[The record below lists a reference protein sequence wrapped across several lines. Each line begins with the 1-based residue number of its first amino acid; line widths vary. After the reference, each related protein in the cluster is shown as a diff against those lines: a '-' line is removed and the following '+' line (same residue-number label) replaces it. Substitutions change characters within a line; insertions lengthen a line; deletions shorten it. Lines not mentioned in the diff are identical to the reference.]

1 MRFHCGSR
9 PQRSNPAAIA
19 GYVTDA
25 RTLNQAGTSNLH
37 RKSLTDIICY
47 PWHIDLH
54 ISDSGMSDAYRPYLK
69 CVQSTLAAA
78 LCLQNFPCQQVERQN
93 KPEVEFKNNPE
104 LLLKPIL
111 ICRSEHERCYIEVSV
126 NSVRVSFKIKQTD
139 QLDALLVKKYMAF
152 LMQRAEAIGV
162 LRRVPLE
169 GYDISFLITDFH
181 CQEYNMQ
188 KLIDFIGRFMED
200 INAEIHELKLL
211 VNTRGRAV
219 AADYMKMLSA

>member
-1 MRFHCGSR
+1 
-9 PQRSNPAAIA
+9 
-19 GYVTDA
+19 
-25 RTLNQAGTSNLH
+25 
-37 RKSLTDIICY
+37 
-47 PWHIDLH
+47 
-54 ISDSGMSDAYRPYLK
+54 MSDAYRPYMK
-69 CVQSTLAAA
+69 CVQSTLEAA
-78 LCLQNFPCQQVERQN
+78 LCLQTFPCQQVERQN
-93 KPEVEFKNNPE
+93 KPEVEFKNDPE

-162 LRRVPLE
+162 LRRIPLE
-169 GYDISFLITDFH
+169 GYDISFLITDSH
-181 CQEYNMQ
+181 CQEYNKQ

-219 AADYMKMLSA
+219 AADYLKMLSA